1 MKFDLHPAC
10 AAWPEMNPK
19 ELGDLAK
26 ISQLTACTTRSR

>member
-19 ELGDLAK
+19 ELGDLAED
-26 ISQLTACTTRSR
+26 IAAHGLHD